1 MMEYSFAHFPRIVV
15 SQEICMGRPR
25 IKGTRIPVS
34 SILAYLAGGMSM
46 EMLLKEFYWLEMD
59 DILQVLAFSASVVN
73 DRLIPLE
80 KAAR

>member
-1 MMEYSFAHFPRIVV
+1 
-15 SQEICMGRPR
+15 MGRPR